1 MLGELPNSFVKRQL
15 DIGPGDAA
23 GGGGSARLLQL
34 AIDRLDSGIGMM
46 TAIAVAVPMPP
57 LTWLLVLTIGP
68 AFHWGFSAL
77 MFHLG
82 IKPRAA

>member
-1 MLGELPNSFVKRQL
+1 
-15 DIGPGDAA
+15 
-23 GGGGSARLLQL
+23 
-34 AIDRLDSGIGMM
+34 MM
-46 TAIAVAVPMPP
+46 QPVPTPP